1 MNTQALYTNVRMS
14 QVLVH
19 QDMVYLAGRFADSAP
34 LENDLLIQAEN
45 ILTAIERLLIEAGT
59 DKTRLLS
66 ATLYLKHIEADFAAM
81 DRIWKQWLPE
91 GITPA
96 RATLE
101 VDVLKPDILVE
112 IAIIAAL

>member
-19 QDMVYLAGRFADSAP
+19 QDTVYLAGRFADSAP
-34 LENDLLIQAEN
+34 LENDLRVQATN

-66 ATLYLKHIEADFAAM
+66 ATIYLKHIEADFEAM
-81 DRIWKQWLPE
+81 GAIWRQWLPE

-101 VDVLKPDILVE
+101 ADALKSEILVE
-112 IAIIAAL
+112 IAVIAAL